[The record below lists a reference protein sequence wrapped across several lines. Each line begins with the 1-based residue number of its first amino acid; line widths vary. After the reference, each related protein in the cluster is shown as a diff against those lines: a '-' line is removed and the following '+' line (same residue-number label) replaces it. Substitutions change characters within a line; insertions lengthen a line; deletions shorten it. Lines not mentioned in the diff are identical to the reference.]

1 MQSIN
6 MKYFITGGSGLLG
19 ERLATVAKE
28 NDELTLVHNNNPSEN
43 TIKCDITNEK
53 EVNNTIENEN
63 PDVIIHCA
71 AMTNVDLCEDEKE
84 LAYKINGDGTG
95 LLAKAADKITAKI
108 IYVSTDFVFD
118 GEKGYYKEDEEVN
131 PLGIYAKS
139 KYDGE
144 VQLKKYSD
152 DWAIARV
159 SVLYGWHSR
168 LNFTTWVIEQ
178 LRQNNEINIVT
189 DQINSPTLAD
199 NAAEAIYA
207 IARKDKQGIFHTA
220 GNDAINRFDFTKKI
234 ADAFDLDDSLINP
247 TTSKQFIQKA
257 PRPRDSSLNVNKV
270 EKELGI
276 TMETCS
282 ESLKRMAN
290 TE

>member
-1 MQSIN
+1 

-19 ERLATVAKE
+19 ERLAAVSND
-28 NDELTLVHNNNPSEN
+28 NDELTLVHNSNPSEN

-53 EVNNTIENEN
+53 EVKSAVEKEN

-71 AMTNVDLCEDEKE
+71 AMTNVDLCEDERKM
-84 LAYKINGDGTG
+84 AYSVNGDGTG
-95 LLAKAADKITAKI
+95 FLAKAAHDINAKI

-118 GEKGYYKEDEEVN
+118 GERGYYKEDEKVN

-144 VQLKKYSD
+144 VQLAKYCD

-178 LRQNNEINIVT
+178 LRQKNEINIVT

-199 NAAEAIYA
+199 NAAEAIFK
-207 IARKDKQGIFHTA
+207 IAQKNKNGIFHTA
-220 GNDAINRFDFTKKI
+220 GNDAINRFDFTRKI

-247 TTSKQFIQKA
+247 TTSSQFIQKA

-270 EKELGI
+270 EKELNMK
-276 TMETCS
+276 METCS
-282 ESLKRMAN
+282 ESLKRMADS
-290 TE
+290 E

>member
-1 MQSIN
+1 

-19 ERLATVAKE
+19 ERLAAVSND
-28 NDELTLVHNNNPSEN
+28 NDELTLVHNNNPSDN

-53 EVNNTIENEN
+53 EVKTVVEKEN

-71 AMTNVDLCEDEKE
+71 AMTNVDLCEDETE
-84 LAYKINGDGTG
+84 LAYKVNGDGTG
-95 LLAKAADKITAKI
+95 FLAKAANNIDAKI

-118 GEKGYYKEDEEVN
+118 GERGYYKEDEKVN

-139 KYDGE
+139 KYEGE
-144 VQLKKYSD
+144 VQLAKYSD
-152 DWAIARV
+152 DWAVARV
-159 SVLYGWHSR
+159 SVLYGWHKR
-168 LNFTTWVIEQ
+168 LNFTTWVIDQ

-199 NAAEAIYA
+199 NAAEAIFK
-207 IARKDKQGIFHTA
+207 IAQKDKNGIFHTA
-220 GNDAINRFDFTKKI
+220 GNDAINRFDFTRKI

-247 TTSKQFIQKA
+247 TTSSKFVQKA

-270 EKELGI
+270 EKELNMK
-276 TMETCS
+276 METCS
-282 ESLKRMAN
+282 ESLKRMADS
-290 TE
+290 E

>member
-28 NDELTLVHNNNPSEN
+28 NDELTLVHNSNPSEN

-95 LLAKAADKITAKI
+95 FLAKAADKINAKI

-118 GEKGYYKEDEEVN
+118 GERGYYKEDEEVN

-144 VQLKKYSD
+144 VQLKKYSN
-152 DWAIARV
+152 DWAITRV

-168 LNFTTWVIEQ
+168 LNFTTWVIDQ

-207 IARKDKQGIFHTA
+207 IARKNKQGIFHTA

>member
-1 MQSIN
+1 

-19 ERLATVAKE
+19 ERLAAVSND
-28 NDELTLVHNNNPSEN
+28 NDELTLVHNSNPSEN

-53 EVNNTIENEN
+53 EVKSAVEKEN

-71 AMTNVDLCEDEKE
+71 AMTNVDLCEDERKM
-84 LAYKINGDGTG
+84 AYSVNGDGTG
-95 LLAKAADKITAKI
+95 FLAKAAHDIDAKI

-118 GEKGYYKEDEEVN
+118 GERGYYKEDEKVN

-144 VQLKKYSD
+144 VQLAKYSD

-178 LRQNNEINIVT
+178 LRQKNEINIVT

-199 NAAEAIYA
+199 NAAEAIFK
-207 IARKDKQGIFHTA
+207 IAQKNKNGIFHTA
-220 GNDAINRFDFTKKI
+220 GNDAINRFDFTRKI

-247 TTSKQFIQKA
+247 TTSSQFIQKA

-270 EKELGI
+270 EKELNMK
-276 TMETCS
+276 METCS
-282 ESLKRMAN
+282 ESLKRMADS
-290 TE
+290 E

>member
-1 MQSIN
+1 

-19 ERLATVAKE
+19 ERLATVAKD
-28 NDELTLVHNNNPSEN
+28 NDELTLVHNSNPTDNS
-43 TIKCDITNEK
+43 IKCDITNEK
-53 EVNNTIENEN
+53 EVKESIEKEN

-71 AMTNVDLCEDEKE
+71 AMTNVDLCEDETE
-84 LAYKINGDGTG
+84 LAYKVNGDGTG
-95 LLAKAADKITAKI
+95 YLAKAANDIDAKI

-118 GEKGYYKEDEEVN
+118 GQRGYYKEDEKVN

-144 VQLKKYSD
+144 VQLEKYSD
-152 DWAIARV
+152 NWAIARV

-178 LRQNNEINIVT
+178 LRQKNEINIVT

-199 NAAEAIYA
+199 NAAEAIFK
-207 IARKDKQGIFHTA
+207 IAEKDKNGIFHTA

-247 TTSKQFIQKA
+247 TTSTQFVQKA

-270 EKELGI
+270 EKELDMK
-276 TMETCS
+276 METCS
-282 ESLKRMAN
+282 ESLKRMADS
-290 TE
+290 E

>member
-1 MQSIN
+1 

-19 ERLATVAKE
+19 ERLAAVSND
-28 NDELTLVHNNNPSEN
+28 NDELTLVHNSNPSEN

-53 EVNNTIENEN
+53 EVKSAVEKEN

-71 AMTNVDLCEDEKE
+71 AMTNVDLCEDESKM
-84 LAYKINGDGTG
+84 AYSVNGDGTG
-95 LLAKAADKITAKI
+95 FLAKAAHDIDAKI

-118 GEKGYYKEDEEVN
+118 GERGYYKEDEKVN

-144 VQLKKYSD
+144 VQLAKYSD

-178 LRQNNEINIVT
+178 LRQKNEINIVT

-199 NAAEAIYA
+199 NAAEAIFK
-207 IARKDKQGIFHTA
+207 IAQKNKNGIFHTA
-220 GNDAINRFDFTKKI
+220 GNDAINRFDFTRKI

-247 TTSKQFIQKA
+247 TTSSQFIQKA

-270 EKELGI
+270 EKELNMK
-276 TMETCS
+276 METCS
-282 ESLKRMAN
+282 ESLKRMADS
-290 TE
+290 E

>member
-1 MQSIN
+1 

-19 ERLATVAKE
+19 ERLATVAKD
-28 NDELTLVHNNNPSEN
+28 NDELTLVHNSNPTDNS
-43 TIKCDITNEK
+43 IKCDITNEK
-53 EVNNTIENEN
+53 EVKESIEKEN

-71 AMTNVDLCEDEKE
+71 AMTNVDLCEDETE
-84 LAYKINGDGTG
+84 LAYKVNGDGTG
-95 LLAKAADKITAKI
+95 YLAKAANDIDAKI

-118 GEKGYYKEDEEVN
+118 GQRGYYKEDEKVN

-144 VQLKKYSD
+144 VQLENYSD
-152 DWAIARV
+152 NWAIARV

-178 LRQNNEINIVT
+178 LRQKNEINIVT

-199 NAAEAIYA
+199 NAAEAIFK
-207 IARKDKQGIFHTA
+207 IAEKDKNGIFHTA

-247 TTSKQFIQKA
+247 TTSTQFVQKA

-270 EKELGI
+270 EKELDMK
-276 TMETCS
+276 METCS
-282 ESLKRMAN
+282 ESLKRMADS
-290 TE
+290 E

>member
-1 MQSIN
+1 

-19 ERLATVAKE
+19 ERLAAVAND
-28 NDELTLVHNNNPSEN
+28 NDELTLVHNSNPSEK

-53 EVNNTIENEN
+53 EVMDVVEKEN

-71 AMTNVDLCEDEKE
+71 AMTNVDLCEDETE
-84 LAYKINGDGTG
+84 LAYKVNGDGTG
-95 LLAKAADKITAKI
+95 FLAKAANNIDAKI

-118 GEKGYYKEDEEVN
+118 GQRGYYKEDEKVN

-144 VQLKKYSD
+144 VQLAKYSD
-152 DWAIARV
+152 NWAIARV

-168 LNFTTWVIEQ
+168 LNFTTWVIDQ
-178 LRQNNEINIVT
+178 LRQKNEINIVT

-199 NAAEAIYA
+199 NAAEAIFK
-207 IARKDKQGIFHTA
+207 IAQKNKNGVFHTA
-220 GNDAINRFDFTKKI
+220 GNDAINRFDFTRKI

-247 TTSKQFIQKA
+247 TTSEQFVQKA

-270 EKELGI
+270 KKELNMK
-276 TMETCS
+276 METCC
-282 ESLKRMAN
+282 ESLKRMADS
-290 TE
+290 E

>member
-1 MQSIN
+1 

-19 ERLATVAKE
+19 ERLATVAKD
-28 NDELTLVHNNNPSEN
+28 NDELTLVHNSNPTDNS
-43 TIKCDITNEK
+43 IKCDITNEK
-53 EVNNTIENEN
+53 EVKESIEKEN

-71 AMTNVDLCEDEKE
+71 AMTNVDLCEDETE
-84 LAYKINGDGTG
+84 LAYKVNGDGTG
-95 LLAKAADKITAKI
+95 YLAKAANDIDAKI

-118 GEKGYYKEDEEVN
+118 GQRGYYKEDEKVN

-144 VQLKKYSD
+144 VQLEKYSD
-152 DWAIARV
+152 NWAIARV

-178 LRQNNEINIVT
+178 LRQKNEINIVT

-199 NAAEAIYA
+199 NAAEAIFK
-207 IARKDKQGIFHTA
+207 IAEKDKNGIFHSA

-247 TTSKQFIQKA
+247 TTSTQFVQKA

-270 EKELGI
+270 EKELDMK
-276 TMETCS
+276 METCS
-282 ESLKRMAN
+282 ESLKRMADS
-290 TE
+290 E

>member
-1 MQSIN
+1 

-19 ERLATVAKE
+19 ERLAAVSND
-28 NDELTLVHNNNPSEN
+28 NDELTLVHNSNPSEN

-53 EVNNTIENEN
+53 EVKSAVEKEN

-71 AMTNVDLCEDEKE
+71 AMTNVDLCEDERKM
-84 LAYKINGDGTG
+84 AYSVNGDGTG
-95 LLAKAADKITAKI
+95 FLAKAAHDINAKI

-118 GEKGYYKEDEEVN
+118 GERGYYKEDEKVN

-144 VQLKKYSD
+144 VQLAKYSD

-178 LRQNNEINIVT
+178 LRQKNEINIVT

-199 NAAEAIYA
+199 NAAEAIFK
-207 IARKDKQGIFHTA
+207 IAQKNKNGIFHTA
-220 GNDAINRFDFTKKI
+220 GNDAINRFDFTRKI

-247 TTSKQFIQKA
+247 TTSSQFIQKA

-270 EKELGI
+270 EKELNMK
-276 TMETCS
+276 METCS
-282 ESLKRMAN
+282 ESLKRMADS
-290 TE
+290 E